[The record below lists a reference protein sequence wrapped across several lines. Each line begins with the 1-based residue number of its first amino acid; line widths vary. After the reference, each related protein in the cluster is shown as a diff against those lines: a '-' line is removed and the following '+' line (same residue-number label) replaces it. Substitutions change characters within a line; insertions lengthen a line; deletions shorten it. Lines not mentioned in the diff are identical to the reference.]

1 LPHEPADPAS
11 QAEHAQRCRR
21 TFAELDARH
30 GWGDDVVDVVAKR
43 ALRYI
48 LMQMLEPG
56 QISPDTAR
64 PISRV
69 EYDKMVQI
77 GLFEDEHVELLEGVV
92 VRMSPQG
99 AKHAAVVQRLTHL
112 LVLALGQ
119 RAAVRIQSSFAASDG
134 SQPEPDVAVVPPG
147 DYDDAHPSEAW
158 LVVEVSETSLV
169 KDRGLKARLYAET
182 GVPEYWVVN
191 AVDDII
197 EVHSEIV
204 RGAYARVVPYRKGDV
219 IDLQRFPQVNIRVDD
234 VLR

>member
-1 LPHEPADPAS
+1 
-11 QAEHAQRCRR
+11 
-21 TFAELDARH
+21 
-30 GWGDDVVDVVAKR
+30 
-43 ALRYI
+43 
-48 LMQMLEPG
+48 
-56 QISPDTAR
+56 
-64 PISRV
+64 
-69 EYDKMVQI
+69 MVQI

-92 VRMSPQG
+92 VRTSPEG